1 MSSPSST
8 PALGDL
14 ATIFAAN
21 AAQLAQ
27 ATIAGATAMLRMT
40 EGIAANIQAQSAY
53 GLQVDN
59 RLVTGAVAAQIA
71 AAGEPDAFA
80 GINAGVRT
88 PITLDQPGNWP
99 TASQVKAPA

>member
-1 MSSPSST
+1 MSAASST
-8 PALGDL
+8 PSLGDL
-14 ATIFAAN
+14 NTIFAAN

-27 ATIAGATAMLRMT
+27 AVVAGSTAMLRMT
-40 EGIAANIQAQSAY
+40 EAVAANIQSQAAY

-71 AAGEPDAFA
+71 SAGEPDAFA

-88 PITLDQPGNWP
+88 PITLDQPGVWP
-99 TASQVKAPA
+99 ANAQVKAA